1 MYIINTIPHGKCFVR
16 YLRTRCFCI
25 RNRTRSLRSLVWF
38 LIRQQLVRK
47 YRTPPLSMKYSL
59 FPNWPPNQQKLETV
73 FKKVYLLA
81 FQCLPITTDAVPC
94 ILHMYQDISSFKTS
108 QEIMIFK
115 GKKNYI
121 NFVHTCSYSGP
132 SILEKT
138 KETKV
143 YLAVI
148 KA

>member
-1 MYIINTIPHGKCFVR
+1 
-16 YLRTRCFCI
+16 
-25 RNRTRSLRSLVWF
+25 
-38 LIRQQLVRK
+38 
-47 YRTPPLSMKYSL
+47 
-59 FPNWPPNQQKLETV
+59 
-73 FKKVYLLA
+73 
-81 FQCLPITTDAVPC
+81 
-94 ILHMYQDISSFKTS
+94 MYQDISSFKTS

>member
-1 MYIINTIPHGKCFVR
+1 
-16 YLRTRCFCI
+16 
-25 RNRTRSLRSLVWF
+25 
-38 LIRQQLVRK
+38 
-47 YRTPPLSMKYSL
+47 MKYSL

-73 FKKVYLLA
+73 FKKVYLYLY
-81 FQCLPITTDAVPC
+81 LRKYTYTTDAVPC
-94 ILHMYQDISSFKTS
+94 ILHIYQDISSFKTS

-138 KETKV
+138 KETK
-143 YLAVI
+143 AI
-148 KA
+148 

>member
-1 MYIINTIPHGKCFVR
+1 
-16 YLRTRCFCI
+16 
-25 RNRTRSLRSLVWF
+25 
-38 LIRQQLVRK
+38 
-47 YRTPPLSMKYSL
+47 
-59 FPNWPPNQQKLETV
+59 
-73 FKKVYLLA
+73 
-81 FQCLPITTDAVPC
+81 
-94 ILHMYQDISSFKTS
+94 
-108 QEIMIFK
+108 MIFK

>member
-1 MYIINTIPHGKCFVR
+1 MYSAH
-16 YLRTRCFCI
+16 
-25 RNRTRSLRSLVWF
+25 F
-38 LIRQQLVRK
+38 L
-47 YRTPPLSMKYSL
+47 YR
-59 FPNWPPNQQKLETV
+59 
-73 FKKVYLLA
+73 
-81 FQCLPITTDAVPC
+81 
-94 ILHMYQDISSFKTS
+94 DISSIKIS

-115 GKKNYI
+115 DKKNYI
-121 NFVHTCSYSGP
+121 NFVQTCSYSGP